1 MERSGG
7 ERTGVEWNGTDWIGV
22 DWKGEVKMIYNSVEK
37 CRSIPLTGV
46 FDARHFLKAILVT
59 LVGV

>member
-1 MERSGG
+1 M
-7 ERTGVEWNGTDWIGV
+7 EWNGTDWIGV